1 MTTMQL
7 WPLAGAA
14 TCTIRLHGGDRLC
27 CLHGQ
32 VWITRES
39 ADRDEAARDIVL
51 DAGEHLRAEAAI
63 TCFVSA
69 LQRRP
74 ACVAVDADAPAR
86 QSPGAVAHSLPEEIH
101 T

>member
-1 MTTMQL
+1 MTTKQL

-14 TCTIRLHGGDRLC
+14 TYTIKLHGGDCLR

-39 ADRDEAARDIVL
+39 ADRDEAVRDVVL
-51 DAGEHLRAEAAI
+51 NAGEHLRAEAAV

-69 LQRRP
+69 LHRRP
-74 ACVAVDADAPAR
+74 ACVAVDAEAPAR
-86 QSPGAVAHSLPEEIH
+86 QSPGAVAHSLLEESH